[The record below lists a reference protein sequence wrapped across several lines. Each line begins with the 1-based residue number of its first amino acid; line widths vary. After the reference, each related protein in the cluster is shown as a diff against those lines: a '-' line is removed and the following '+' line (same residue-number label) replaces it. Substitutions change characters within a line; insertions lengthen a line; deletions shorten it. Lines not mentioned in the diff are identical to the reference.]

1 MCCGWPIFSLPAGLL
16 APARAQKL
24 IRPAGN
30 PNAGRDWPIR
40 EGNIAIFSKGP
51 TYMTKIERTNQL
63 VSIFTR
69 LPKSAKLIHR

>member
-1 MCCGWPIFSLPAGLL
+1 MCCGWPIFSLPGGLL

-30 PNAGRDWPIR
+30 PQCRSRLADKG
-40 EGNIAIFSKGP
+40 GNIAIFSKGP